1 VTTAFVEDI
10 RARLTERLIESVGP
24 RKYKMWF
31 GETTLDCDGQSVQLH
46 TPNRFVADWI
56 GRHFTTNLR
65 QAAAEELGID
75 TQVRVTIDASPAS
88 DDLQTGTKP
97 GQSESF
103 SGASAAP
110 GSAAQVAQVQQPVRP
125 AAPQPSAGVLRY
137 DLNDYIVGPNNQL
150 AYSSVCRLA
159 EGAEHTLRTLFV
171 HGGCGLGKTHLLQ
184 GLCRRY
190 TAMHP
195 AKAVRYTTA
204 EQFTNEYIQAVRN
217 NSLTRFRAPL
227 RRLDLLAIDDVHFMA
242 NKPSTQAEFLH
253 TFEHIDLHGAKLVM
267 ASDSHPKL
275 IEQFSDALVS
285 RMVGGMV
292 VRVDAPDA
300 STRRKI
306 IVSLA
311 QRQNLTLHES
321 VIPVLADRSG
331 GSVREIEGMLT
342 TLKALAAME
351 RPADLLD
358 APIGHALVERLWGA
372 SGKMRPARP
381 IRLPRILAVVCEQ
394 VGVEERDVLAAGR
407 HKQVV
412 LARSLVAYLARQWTT
427 MSFPDIARQM
437 HRPNHSTIVTAVHRI
452 EAQIKADE
460 PVTIPSDDQPT
471 TLGRLIERIKHRVG
485 E

>member
-1 VTTAFVEDI
+1 MTTAIVEDI

-56 GRHFTTNLR
+56 GRHFTANLR

-75 TQVRVTIDASPAS
+75 AAVQVTIDAPSPA
-88 DDLQTGTKP
+88 P
-97 GQSESF
+97 GESV
-103 SGASAAP
+103 AP
-110 GSAAQVAQVQQPVRP
+110 IAPVTP
-125 AAPQPSAGVLRY
+125 AAPVQPAKSVAPQSAFAGVLRY
-137 DLNDYIVGPNNQL
+137 DLHDYIVGPNNQL

-159 EGAEHTLRTLFV
+159 EGADHSLRTLFV

-195 AKAVRYTTA
+195 TKAVRYTTA
-204 EQFTNEYIQAVRN
+204 EQFTNEYIQAVRSN
-217 NSLTRFRAPL
+217 GLSRFRVQL

-242 NKPSTQAEFLH
+242 NKPSTQTEFLH

-372 SGKMRPARP
+372 SGKMRPSRP
-381 IRLPRILAVVCEQ
+381 IRLPRILAVTCEQ

-437 HRPNHSTIVTAVHRI
+437 RRPNHSTIVTAVHRI
-452 EAQIKADE
+452 EAQIKADA
-460 PVTIPSDDQPT
+460 PVAIASDDQPT
-471 TLGRLIERIKHRVG
+471 TLGRLIERIRQRVG